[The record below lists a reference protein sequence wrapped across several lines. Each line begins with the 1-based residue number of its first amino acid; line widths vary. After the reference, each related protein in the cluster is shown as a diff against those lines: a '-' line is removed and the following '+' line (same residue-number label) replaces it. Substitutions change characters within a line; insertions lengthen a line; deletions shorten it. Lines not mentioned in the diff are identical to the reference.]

1 MKIILTTSMRG
12 LGGTET
18 ATLRLGRLL
27 CQRGHDVIL
36 ASSDGPLVEEAKAAG
51 MRHYLVDFYN
61 HGKKGYWNGMLA
73 FRQILQTE
81 QPDIVHCQ
89 MARIV
94 PACAAAV
101 KMTTPHA
108 KVFYHARGLNPQTYP
123 KIAKLFDWLG
133 VSIIANCQHER
144 QKLIRHGFPAQR
156 ISYTYNALPETAPVI
171 AKTQRDEIV
180 LGTLSRLDK
189 VRAVHLLL
197 PMFKQL
203 LDKGLAV
210 RLKVAGEGDERAALE
225 EQAQTL
231 GIADKVEFLGA
242 VRDLAHYFSEVD
254 ILANTLNCAGDHGAG
269 IGNNILEAGLYHTPV
284 VTYDVAGIAEMVQH
298 DKTGYCVPLRDDETF
313 VAALESLIKRAEL
326 RQQFGDALHQRVLT
340 LCSDDEIYRTTLAA
354 YQMGNSLS

>member
-1 MKIILTTSMRG
+1 MRG

-27 CQRGHDVIL
+27 CQRGHDVVL

-61 HGKKGYWNGMLA
+61 HGKKGYWQGMMA
-73 FRQILQTE
+73 FRQILQAE

-101 KMTTPHA
+101 KMAAPNT
-108 KVFYHARGLNPQTYP
+108 KVFYHARGLNPNTYP

-144 QKLIRHGFPAQR
+144 NKLIRHGFPANR
-156 ISYTYNALPETAPVI
+156 ISYTYNALPPTAPLQ
-171 AKTQRDEIV
+171 AKTPRDEIV

-197 PMFKQL
+197 PMVKQL

-210 RLKVAGEGDERAALE
+210 RLKIAGEGDEQAALE
-225 EQAQTL
+225 AQVQEL

-242 VRDLAHYFSEVD
+242 VRDLAQYFSEVD

-269 IGNNILEAGLYHTPV
+269 IGNNILEAGMYHTPV

-298 DKTGYCVPLRDDETF
+298 GKTGYCVPLRDDETF
-313 VAALESLIKRAEL
+313 VAALESLIGSADL
-326 RQQFGDALHQRVLT
+326 RQQYGEALFQRVST
-340 LCSDDEIYRTTLAA
+340 LCADDEIYRTTMAA
-354 YQMGNSLS
+354 YQMGKSLA

>member
-27 CQRGHDVIL
+27 CQRGHDVVL

-61 HGKKGYWNGMLA
+61 HGKKGYWQGMMA
-73 FRQILQTE
+73 FRQILQAE

-101 KMTTPHA
+101 KMAAPNT
-108 KVFYHARGLNPQTYP
+108 KVFYHARGLNPNTYP

-144 QKLIRHGFPAQR
+144 NKLIRHGFPANR
-156 ISYTYNALPETAPVI
+156 ISYTYNALPPTAPLQ
-171 AKTQRDEIV
+171 AKTPRDEIV

-197 PMFKQL
+197 PMVKQL

-210 RLKVAGEGDERAALE
+210 RLKIAGEGDERAALE
-225 EQAQTL
+225 AQVQEL

-242 VRDLAHYFSEVD
+242 VRDLAQYFSEVD

-269 IGNNILEAGLYHTPV
+269 IGNNILEAGMYHTPV

-298 DKTGYCVPLRDDETF
+298 GKTGYCVPLRDDETF
-313 VAALESLIKRAEL
+313 VAALESLIGSADL
-326 RQQFGDALHQRVLT
+326 RQQYGEALFQRVST
-340 LCSDDEIYRTTLAA
+340 LCADDEIYRTTMAA
-354 YQMGNSLS
+354 YQMGKPLA